1 MEDFLEYLSNVFE
14 NYDFRKLIFPTVI
27 ILLYIIGFVY
37 LFTLIHNNKVN
48 NNIKVTSNDDNKKSS
63 EFIYVDVKG
72 SVETPG
78 VYKLNSDSRVID
90 AIEASGGITED
101 ANTRFIN
108 LSKLLNDGDVV
119 VVYSNTEIE
128 NAKKDNIIYIDTP
141 CVCEE
146 VKNDACYKEDSSS
159 GKVNINTA
167 NIDELKS
174 LDGIGDAKANAI
186 IKYRTENGNFKS
198 IEDINNV
205 SGISESL
212 YSKIKENITVWY
224 FILFIISFN
233 NCIFI
238 YIF

>member
-167 NIDELKS
+167 NFDELKS

-212 YSKIKENITVWY
+212 YSKIKENITV
-224 FILFIISFN
+224 
-233 NCIFI
+233 
-238 YIF
+238 

>member
-167 NIDELKS
+167 KIDELKS

-212 YSKIKENITVWY
+212 YSKIKENITV
-224 FILFIISFN
+224 
-233 NCIFI
+233 
-238 YIF
+238 

>member
-1 MEDFLEYLSNVFE
+1 MEDFFEYLSNVFE

-78 VYKLNSDSRVID
+78 VYKLNSDSRVVD

-174 LDGIGDAKANAI
+174 LDGIGDAKASAI

-212 YSKIKENITVWY
+212 YSKIKENITV
-224 FILFIISFN
+224 
-233 NCIFI
+233 
-238 YIF
+238 

>member
-78 VYKLNSDSRVID
+78 VYKLNSDSRVVD

-212 YSKIKENITVWY
+212 YSKIKENITV
-224 FILFIISFN
+224 
-233 NCIFI
+233 
-238 YIF
+238 